1 MAKCYSTILCILI
14 LLGSEFVYVHGR
26 CLKFKRCTRC
36 FVKVEKLKSGAK
48 MTSAHVVT
56 SKIATVEAFRPTA
69 PGHSPGVGHDIHN

>member
-1 MAKCYSTILCILI
+1 M
-14 LLGSEFVYVHGR
+14 
-26 CLKFKRCTRC
+26 
-36 FVKVEKLKSGAK
+36 KVEKLKSGAK